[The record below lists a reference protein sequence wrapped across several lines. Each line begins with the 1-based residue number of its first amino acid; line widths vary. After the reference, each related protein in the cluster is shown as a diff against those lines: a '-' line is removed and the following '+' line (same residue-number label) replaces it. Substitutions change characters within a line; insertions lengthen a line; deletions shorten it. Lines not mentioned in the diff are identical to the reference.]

1 MPIATKSSRINISK
15 ESKIK
20 LIAEVLSKNLVSGD
34 ILLLSGE
41 LGVGK
46 TTFVKYLINS
56 FQINLKKSI
65 TEIPSPTFNIVNE
78 YNFERLTIKHFDL
91 YRIGD
96 DVWRQAQGQNNE
108 MQIAHGPWEDTSSNW
123 ADYSGGVQLP
133 DGSWLY
139 PTKDGKYIPET
150 DEQGIERIE
159 YEQHREKYDRNQPH
173 PDLADSRNLR
183 DHLKPFTQG
192 TKEYDSQ
199 GGSLKGVPDDLR
211 KQLLI
216 QGLDKYRA

>member
-1 MPIATKSSRINISK
+1 MRSTYGLSHDEFKKAQNSVKTDEILEAADKKVATLGTLHHADRIGNTPAWQNRN
-15 ESKIK
+15 K
-20 LIAEVLSKNLVSGD
+20 LDKH
-34 ILLLSGE
+34 
-41 LGVGK
+41 GK
-46 TTFVKYLINS
+46 
-56 FQINLKKSI
+56 
-65 TEIPSPTFNIVNE
+65 P
-78 YNFERLTIKHFDL
+78 L

-133 DGSWLY
+133 NGSWLY

>member
-56 FQINLKKSI
+56 FQANFKKSI

-78 YNFERLTIKHFDL
+78 YSIEKLIIKHFDL

-96 DVWRQAQGQNNE
+96 EKELKNLDIFEKNID
-108 MQIAHGPWEDTSSNW
+108 QIILIEWPKIIMKNHKLKNCINLLFEYEEDYKKRFITFSSNKNI
-123 ADYSGGVQLP
+123 S
-133 DGSWLY
+133 
-139 PTKDGKYIPET
+139 
-150 DEQGIERIE
+150 
-159 YEQHREKYDRNQPH
+159 
-173 PDLADSRNLR
+173 
-183 DHLKPFTQG
+183 F
-192 TKEYDSQ
+192 
-199 GGSLKGVPDDLR
+199 
-211 KQLLI
+211 
-216 QGLDKYRA
+216 LDVFK